1 MLPCPTYPLIAPSL
15 LAADP
20 LRLYDEIKSVEMAGA
35 DVLHVDVMD
44 GHYVPNLTFGPHHV
58 QAIRSITQLPID
70 VHLMVSE
77 PKNVVPW
84 FVEAGADWISFHP
97 ETEAHPFRLLQ
108 YIQSKGIK
116 AGIVL
121 NPGSHW
127 QLAEPLLPVLD
138 FVLLMSVNPGFGGQ
152 LFIPHV
158 VSKIAPL
165 LALKPDLI
173 IEVDGGVTSQNAPG
187 LIESNAHVLIAGSS
201 IFGQKEQ
208 TGLES
213 DRAKIY
219 SNAINTLRGH

>member
-1 MLPCPTYPLIAPSL
+1 MDFSHSLIAPSL

-20 LRLYDEIKSVEMAGA
+20 LCLHDEINSVELAGA
-35 DVLHVDVMD
+35 DMLHVDVMD

-58 QAIRSITQLPID
+58 KAIKSITKLPVD
-70 VHLMVSE
+70 VHLMVTD

-97 ETEAHPFRLLQ
+97 EAETHPFRLLQ

-116 AGIVL
+116 AGVVL

-127 QLAEPLLPVLD
+127 QLVEPLLPVLD

-173 IEVDGGVTSQNAPG
+173 IEVDGGVNFDNASM
-187 LIESNAHVLIAGSS
+187 LIENNAHVLVAGSS
-201 IFGQKEQ
+201 IFGQKEP
-208 TGLES
+208 TAVKL
-213 DRAKIY
+213 DRAKVY
-219 SNAINTLRGH
+219 RTAINTLRGH